1 MPSKP
6 KPQQKRPPQKSK
18 DLPATQGMLF
28 ELRDELKA
36 EIQALKADVTAVK
49 ADVLAVRAEVK
60 NGVSEMKAMFHEAML
75 RFEAQHA
82 NNNAILEKLNS
93 LYERQD
99 RVETDVAAMRSTL
112 SDLATAARPPKG
124 KA

>member
-1 MPSKP
+1 MRKKSEP
-6 KPQQKRPPQKSK
+6 KSKRPPQKNR

-36 EIQALKADVTAVK
+36 EI
-49 ADVLAVRAEVK
+49 RA
-60 NGVSEMKAMFHEAML
+60 GVSEMKALFHEAML

-82 NNNAILEKLNS
+82 DNKATLEHLNS

-99 RVETDVAAMRSTL
+99 RVEADVATMKSTL
-112 SDLATAARPPKG
+112 SDLANAARPSKG